1 MNLGKL
7 FLHNDT
13 AAIGLTSLGL
23 AGKIENR
30 TQDKSFSAQNSPSTS
45 TQIHSQKL
53 SVFANLQGQAN
64 NSLFGRNDENLFERK
79 SVLNFNNNMLI
90 D

>member
-1 MNLGKL
+1 MINFRKL

-30 TQDKSFSAQNSPSTS
+30 TQDKSFCSQSSQSAQNINVFSN
-45 TQIHSQKL
+45 SQRQQNKP
-53 SVFANLQGQAN
+53 
-64 NSLFGRNDENLFERK
+64 LFGMNNENLFERK
-79 SVLNFNNNMLI
+79 AVLNFNNHMLI

>member
-1 MNLGKL
+1 MINLGKL

-30 TQDKSFSAQNSPSTS
+30 TQDKSFCAQNSQAAQKINVFSN
-45 TQIHSQKL
+45 SQRQQNNPL
-53 SVFANLQGQAN
+53 FAMN
-64 NSLFGRNDENLFERK
+64 NENLFERK
-79 SVLNFNNNMLI
+79 AVLNFNNNMLI